1 MNKKPMNPGMKALKK
16 KNPKVA
22 EKMGFKKGGKLTKKA
37 GGRVKKMGGGSMMM
51 KKPMANQMY
60 KKGGSAKK

>member
-22 EKMGFKKGGKLTKKA
+22 EKIGFKKGGKA
-37 GGRVKKMGGGSMMM
+37 KKMGGGMM
-51 KKPMANQMY
+51 Y
-60 KKGGSAKK
+60 SKGGKVKK